1 MVWEAFGSW
10 HVVLRVLG
18 YVVLYGLVYLLLP
31 LVIRRVVRSGGWKR
45 DFHRFMVLVGLGVVV
60 HGLGLVVPGWSRIE
74 VWLSEWYLVHWE
86 EIRIS
91 VRSLLEAVYVLVV
104 LWYLVRFIRE
114 LVYGWMCSWRTE
126 VEAGSWRSLITNLG
140 ILVVVMMFLLELG
153 ITWKV
158 LLPFAGALGIG
169 LGFGLQTIFNNYIS
183 GFILIISRN
192 VKVGDLIEIE
202 GNAGKA
208 VGNET
213 NIIYGKVVDVNVLT
227 TRVHTVDGLEIAIP
241 NAHFVSGKIINYTLS
256 DELVRVHIP
265 FGVAYSSDPMVVRRV
280 LLEVAREHPGV
291 EREPAPEVIFY
302 EMADSALIFH
312 LLVWVNARRMW
323 RMLALR
329 SELYFAAWD
338 RLKRAGIEVPFP
350 QRDVWFRSPLR
361 VEAVVRSRG
370 VEGGGAD

>member
-1 MVWEAFGSW
+1 MVREVFGEW
-10 HVVLRVLG
+10 QVVLRVLG

-31 LVIRRVVRSGGWKR
+31 LLIRRVVRTGGWKR
-45 DFHRFMVLVGLGVVV
+45 DFHRFMVLVGFGVVV
-60 HGLGLVVPGWSRIE
+60 HGLGLVVPGWSRI
-74 VWLSEWYLVHWE
+74 VGWLSEWYLVHWE

-91 VRSLLEAVYVLVV
+91 VRSLIEAVYVLLV

-114 LVYGWMCSWRTE
+114 LVYGWMCVWRTE

-265 FGVAYSSDPMVVRRV
+265 FGVAYSSDPLVVRRV
-280 LLEVAREHPGV
+280 LLDVARGHPGV
-291 EREPAPEVIFY
+291 ERDPAPEVIFY
-302 EMADSALIFH
+302 EMADSALVFH

-329 SELYFAAWD
+329 SEIYFEAWD

-350 QRDVWFRSPLR
+350 QRDVWFRTPLR
-361 VEAVVRSRG
+361 VEAVVRSRSVG
-370 VEGGGAD
+370 GGGAD